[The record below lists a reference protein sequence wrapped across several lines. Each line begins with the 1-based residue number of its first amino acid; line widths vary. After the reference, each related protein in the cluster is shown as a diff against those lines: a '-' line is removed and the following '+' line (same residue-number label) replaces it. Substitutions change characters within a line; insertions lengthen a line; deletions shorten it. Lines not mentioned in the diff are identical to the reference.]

1 MSMNMNPNNL
11 NSSEAEAA
19 KQRADELVQQAKRST
34 WTSGILTTIVITV
47 ILIGLFYWIAYIRTS

>member
-1 MSMNMNPNNL
+1 MNMNPNNL

-34 WTSGILTTIVITV
+34 WTGGILTTIVIAV

>member
-1 MSMNMNPNNL
+1 MNMNPNNL